1 MIKQTENAAYQ
12 IGFLDFTLFD
22 DHVKFFSRYEMCDV
36 EDSYRFNSNFAL
48 FVIDLSQIDKATEKD
63 KKNGLDK
70 WCRLFKAQT
79 WDELKRIA
87 KEDDVMEAIAQ
98 EVFNN
103 NSDFAVR
110 KRCRDREEYYKEK
123 ATLNRRIE
131 KMENEIEEKNKAL
144 SEKDRL
150 IEELRAQLAANSKS

>member
-1 MIKQTENAAYQ
+1 M
-12 IGFLDFTLFD
+12 
-22 DHVKFFSRYEMCDV
+22 
-36 EDSYRFNSNFAL
+36 
-48 FVIDLSQIDKATEKD
+48 IDLSQIDKATEKD

-87 KEDDVMEAIAQ
+87 KEDDIMEAIAQ

-123 ATLNRRIE
+123 ATLDRRIE
-131 KMENEIEEKNKAL
+131 KMENEIEEKDSVISDLGKEISEKEKALSEKDKAL

-150 IEELRAQLAANSKS
+150 IEELRAQLAAASKA